1 MPQALIGVL
10 GIIGIILLAHNVIS
24 YWHAEP
30 ADRPTL
36 AYRIALLIACLLL
49 VSGSDHLIS
58 IFYADS
64 LAEFG
69 QRITYIVFIGGALG
83 FAWYFRQQMEQ
94 AAIQMTVAPNETA
107 HFS

>member
-1 MPQALIGVL
+1 MPQVFIGIL
-10 GIIGIILLAHNVIS
+10 GILGIVLLAHHIIM

-30 ADRPTL
+30 TDRPTL

-49 VSGSDHLIS
+49 ISGSDHLIS

-83 FAWYFRQQMEQ
+83 FAWYFRKKMEQ
-94 AAIQMTVAPNETA
+94 APTEMTPVGNEAGLT
-107 HFS
+107 

>member
-1 MPQALIGVL
+1 MPQVLIVIL
-10 GIIGIILLAHNVIS
+10 GILGIVLLAHHIIM

-30 ADRPTL
+30 TDRPTL

-49 VSGSDHLIS
+49 ISGSDHLIS

-83 FAWYFRQQMEQ
+83 FAWYFRKKMEQ
-94 AAIQMTVAPNETA
+94 APTEMTPVGNEAGLT
-107 HFS
+107 

>member
-1 MPQALIGVL
+1 M
-10 GIIGIILLAHNVIS
+10 

-30 ADRPTL
+30 TDRPTL

-49 VSGSDHLIS
+49 ISGSDHLIS

-83 FAWYFRQQMEQ
+83 FAWYFRKKMEQ
-94 AAIQMTVAPNETA
+94 APTEMTPVGNEAGLT
-107 HFS
+107 

>member
-1 MPQALIGVL
+1 MPQVLIGIL
-10 GIIGIILLAHNVIS
+10 GILGIVLLAHHIIM

-30 ADRPTL
+30 TDRPTL

-49 VSGSDHLIS
+49 ISGSDHLIS

-83 FAWYFRQQMEQ
+83 FAWYFRKKMEQ
-94 AAIQMTVAPNETA
+94 APTEMTPVGNKAGLT
-107 HFS
+107 

>member
-1 MPQALIGVL
+1 MPQVLIGIL
-10 GIIGIILLAHNVIS
+10 GILGIVLLAHHIIM

-30 ADRPTL
+30 TDRPSL

-49 VSGSDHLIS
+49 ISGSDHLIS

-83 FAWYFRQQMEQ
+83 FAWYFRKKMEQ
-94 AAIQMTVAPNETA
+94 APTEMTPVGNEAGLT
-107 HFS
+107 

>member
-1 MPQALIGVL
+1 MPQVLIGIL
-10 GIIGIILLAHNVIS
+10 GILGIVLLAHHIIM

-30 ADRPTL
+30 TDRPTL

-49 VSGSDHLIS
+49 ISGSDHLIS

-69 QRITYIVFIGGALG
+69 QRITYIVLIGGALG
-83 FAWYFRQQMEQ
+83 FAWYFRKKMEQ
-94 AAIQMTVAPNETA
+94 APTEMTPVGNEAGLT
-107 HFS
+107 

>member
-1 MPQALIGVL
+1 MPQVLIGIL
-10 GIIGIILLAHNVIS
+10 GILGIVLLAHHIIM

-30 ADRPTL
+30 TDRPTL
-36 AYRIALLIACLLL
+36 AYRIALLIACLLRIR
-49 VSGSDHLIS
+49 GSDHLIS

-83 FAWYFRQQMEQ
+83 FAWYFRKKMEQ
-94 AAIQMTVAPNETA
+94 APTEMTPVGNEAGLT
-107 HFS
+107 